1 MRKLKE
7 KGVCKGIAECK
18 LVDTTKITQ
27 DMVYTVQGAFGIDG
41 RAVMFQTSSGQMNI
55 TRCGEDILR
64 TMFLSENNVFNPV
77 RNLVMKSILDI
88 RKQLGDGIKTYIA
101 LLNILLKKCF
111 NACDSILIA
120 KQLYTFQTEFTSSF
134 LSYEKCNK
142 FDQNSARKVVNNFF
156 STRFTKSVSKILSDV
171 VNEWICRQS
180 NLSFTE
186 VHDFNKLIN
195 HFHALCIHFLCNP
208 TMKST
213 VRNGCLIK
221 GKILGK
227 NNSQGE
233 KCFLKVFLYPE
244 ETTAEEGDVDSS
256 VRVFLDET
264 VADSNI
270 LLITNIILPGQ
281 TIFYLRSKNILIL
294 QGIDFQ
300 QTKFLFEY
308 VASNELTLEFKVES
322 NFVWLG
328 LDKVWQL
335 LLCAPNSDMLRQYE
349 ESIVD
354 CLRLLNFISDKYWLI
369 CSPGGY
375 FEQKFAFHLYNAC
388 SKSNMPLFCNRSDL
402 TIWHKMLDES
412 KVNNSN
418 DFVECSKSVDDFIK
432 SILKNFVN
440 VTLDDRVVN
449 IICSSVWEISRLVS
463 GTSDLDKADKGEP
476 VVLKVEILMRS
487 VDMVI
492 HLFKLSGVV
501 YAKSNRLL

>member
-18 LVDTTKITQ
+18 LVDTVKITQ

-64 TMFLSENNVFNPV
+64 TVFLSENNVLHPV
-77 RNLVMKSILDI
+77 CNLVMKSILDI
-88 RKQLGDGIKTYIA
+88 RKQLGDGVKTYIA
-101 LLNILLKKCF
+101 LLNLVLKKCL

-120 KQLYTFQTEFTSSF
+120 KQLYTFRTEFTSYF
-134 LSYEKCNK
+134 LSYEKHNRY
-142 FDQNSARKVVNNFF
+142 DQNNMRKVVNNFF

-171 VNEWICRQS
+171 VSEWIYRQIS
-180 NLSFTE
+180 LSFTE
-186 VHDFNKLIN
+186 VHDFNKLIDN
-195 HFHALCIHFLCNP
+195 FHTLCIHFLCSP
-208 TMKST
+208 TVKST
-213 VRNGCLIK
+213 VRNGCLIN

-227 NNSQGE
+227 TNIQG
-233 KCFLKVFLYPE
+233 KKIFLKVFLYPE
-244 ETTAEEGDVDSS
+244 ETTVEEGDIDCS
-256 VRVFLDET
+256 VRIFVDET
-264 VADSNI
+264 IADSNI

-281 TIFYLRSKNILIL
+281 TIFYLISKNILIL

-300 QTKFLFEY
+300 QTKFIFEY
-308 VASNELTLEFKVES
+308 VISNELTVEFKVEN

-354 CLRLLNFISDKYWLI
+354 CLRLLNFISDKYWFI
-369 CSPGGY
+369 CSPGGC

-388 SKSNMPLFCNRSDL
+388 SKRNVPLFCNRSDL
-402 TIWHKMLDES
+402 TVWHKMLDES
-412 KVNNSN
+412 KADNSN
-418 DFVECSKSVDDFIK
+418 DCLECSRSVDDFIR

-440 VTLDDRVVN
+440 VTLDERVVN
-449 IICSSVWEISRLVS
+449 IICSSMWEISRLVH
-463 GTSDLDKADKGEP
+463 GTSDVDKGEP

-487 VDMVI
+487 VEMAI
-492 HLFKLSGVV
+492 HLLKLSGVV
-501 YAKSNRLL
+501 IAKSNRLL